1 MKRVLAFLG
10 AFNPPTVAHIELAR
24 FVMDETGFDGVVF
37 VLSKSA
43 YIREAQ
49 GKDFAYSD
57 RQRLEMLR
65 SAAKS
70 RPWMSVSDWEV
81 RAETQPR
88 TYHTLCYLR
97 DQGFAP
103 TLLLGSDKL
112 PELEH
117 GWRHV
122 EDIAGEF
129 GFVCMTRGSD
139 ECARMI
145 REDAYLKTLAPY
157 IRVVETPEALRG
169 VSSTEVRR
177 RLSEIRAL
185 WRDVEALVPREIL
198 GIIEENEKNLRGV

>member
-37 VLSKSA
+37 VPSKSA